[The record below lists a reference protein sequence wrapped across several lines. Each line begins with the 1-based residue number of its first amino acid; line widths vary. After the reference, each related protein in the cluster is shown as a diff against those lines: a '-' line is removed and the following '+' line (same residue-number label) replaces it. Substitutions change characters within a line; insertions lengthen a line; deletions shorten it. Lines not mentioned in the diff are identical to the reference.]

1 MQHPRAN
8 DPLPRAA
15 SIAVR
20 DRSMRASES
29 RYLRARGTPTLP
41 AHRATGTIE
50 DTMSASITELLR
62 AAKTGDES
70 AKGKLFES
78 LYSDLRER
86 AANLTHAQRADH
98 TLEATA
104 LVHEAY
110 LHVARQSGAHWA
122 DRTHFL
128 AVAAT
133 AVRRVL
139 VDHARGQGGKKR
151 DGEVAADPLDSVTL
165 EFGGRAIDLI
175 ALDDALQKLEARDPR
190 AARVVELRF
199 FGGLAVPETA
209 TIVGMS
215 SRAVERDW
223 EVARAWLYR
232 ELQ

>member
-1 MQHPRAN
+1 MQHPRA
-8 DPLPRAA
+8 A
-15 SIAVR
+15 SNAVR
-20 DRSMRASES
+20 ARSYRASDS

-41 AHRATGTIE
+41 AHGATGTIKE
-50 DTMSASITELLR
+50 SMSASITELLR
-62 AAKTGDES
+62 AARTGDEG
-70 AKGKLFES
+70 AKGKLLES
-78 LYSDLRER
+78 LYADLRER

-110 LHVARQSGAHWA
+110 LHVARQHGAHWA

-128 AVAAT
+128 AAAAT

-139 VDHARGQGGKKR
+139 VDHAHGRRGMQR
-151 DGEVAADPLDSVTL
+151 DGEVAPDPLDSVTL
-165 EFGGRAIDLI
+165 EFGDRAIDLI

-190 AARVVELRF
+190 AARIVELRF
-199 FGGLAVPETA
+199 FGGLALPETA
-209 TIVGMS
+209 AIVGMS